1 MAESCLGLFGQALP
15 AALHPPR
22 SCSALGTVAPATA
35 SEHTPVLPTPAVGG
49 QSKSRGGCSAWAQL
63 PSLHHRGG
71 AVGQAAAVIAL
82 SAVVALTRATLHPA
96 GLSLRAPQLRLC
108 DLHPAT
114 PAPYATLLSLWC
126 PRPLQVPGNATFS
139 LGPTCQPLSTLV
151 NSHLLPHSRLTVT

>member
-35 SEHTPVLPTPAVGG
+35 SEHTLVLPTPAVGG
-49 QSKSRGGCSAWAQL
+49 QPKSWGGCSAWSQV
-63 PSLHHRGG
+63 PSLHYRGG

-82 SAVVALTRATLHPA
+82 SAVVALTRATLRPA
-96 GLSLRAPQLRLC
+96 GLSLRAPQLELC

-114 PAPYATLLSLWC
+114 PHPLRNPAFSVVPPSPAGARKCHFQPWTYMPATQYPCQLPPSS
-126 PRPLQVPGNATFS
+126 PL
-139 LGPTCQPLSTLV
+139 
-151 NSHLLPHSRLTVT
+151 